1 MGLAALA
8 VIAMGMGVMTLA
20 GKGPFAE
27 PKPLQPTVR
36 VNPRAIDP
44 PVKVIPIAQPVAKS
58 MAEPVEE
65 PAAKLVEEPEE
76 KPAAKRVEE
85 PEERPVQVVQSIPL
99 TLRSRPRAGRRIMTT
114 TPPSGPALPPLRK
127 PRIVIEKSKRR
138 LTVFDGTTL
147 VKQYAV
153 IVGTRVGDKRVEG
166 DFRTPE
172 GEFYVC
178 VKNPR
183 SKFTLSLG
191 LNYPRASDARRGQAA
206 GLITARQ
213 CQQIVEANA
222 RNRQPLWNTKLG
234 GEIMIHGKRRDTQG
248 NPRPGTL
255 GCIAMDDANIRELY
269 PRIPPGTIVII
280 KP

>member
-1 MGLAALA
+1 MARMGLVALA
-8 VIAMGMGVMTLA
+8 VIALGVGGMTLA

-27 PKPLQPTVR
+27 PKPPPLAVR
-36 VNPRAIDP
+36 VDRPIVDP
-44 PVKVIPIAQPVAKS
+44 PTKVTPIAKPAPKPRPKPVAKPVPKPVARP
-58 MAEPVEE
+58 AE
-65 PAAKLVEEPEE
+65 K
-76 KPAAKRVEE
+76 
-85 PEERPVQVVQSIPL
+85 PVQVIQTIPL
-99 TLRSRPRAGRRIMTT
+99 TLRSAPRVRRRVMNTNL
-114 TPPSGPALPPLRK
+114 PAGPALPPLRN
-127 PRIVIEKSKRR
+127 PRIVIEKSKGR
-138 LTVFDGTTL
+138 LTVFDGTTP
-147 VKQYAV
+147 VKRYTV
-153 IVGTRVGDKRVEG
+153 IVGVVAGDKRVEG
-166 DFRTPE
+166 DLRTPE

-191 LNYPRASDARRGQAA
+191 LNYPRASDARRGLAS
-206 GLITARQ
+206 GLISPRQ

-248 NPRPGTL
+248 QVRGGTL

-269 PRIPPGTIVII
+269 PRIPHGAVVII

>member
-8 VIAMGMGVMTLA
+8 VIAMGVGVMTLA
-20 GKGPFAE
+20 GKGSSAE
-27 PKPLQPTVR
+27 PKPPQPTPR
-36 VNPRAIDP
+36 VNFPAIDP
-44 PVKVIPIAQPVAKS
+44 PVKGIPIDKPVEKPVAKP
-58 MAEPVEE
+58 AAKPVEE
-65 PAAKLVEEPEE
+65 PAE
-76 KPAAKRVEE
+76 K
-85 PEERPVQVVQSIPL
+85 PVQVVQSIPL
-99 TLRSRPRAGRRIMTT
+99 TLRSAPRPGRPVMNTDQPT
-114 TPPSGPALPPLRK
+114 GPALPLLRN
-127 PRIVIEKSKRR
+127 PRIVIEKSKGR

-153 IVGTRVGDKRVEG
+153 IVGTRGGDKRVEG

-191 LNYPRASDARRGQAA
+191 LNYPRASDARRGLAA

-213 CQQIVEANA
+213 CQQIIEANA
-222 RNRQPLWNTKLG
+222 RNRQPLWNTTLG
-234 GEIMIHGKRRDTQG
+234 GEIMIHGKRRDAQG
-248 NPRPGTL
+248 QARLGTL

-269 PRIPPGTIVII
+269 PRIPHGTLVII